1 MSPELVRILTTAALL
16 LHGVAHG
23 KAFFELLGDA
33 AAKGNRATVPL
44 RSWLRPSLSRRGAA
58 LLASPFWLVSAVGF
72 IVASLSFW
80 GMLQTGGA
88 WRQVAAVSS
97 AVSTLGLILFGG
109 VWPGAPNRKL
119 SALDVAIAM
128 VMNAAIVVLPLVA
141 GWPPEAMFG
150 K

>member
-1 MSPELVRILTTAALL
+1 MPPELVRVLITAALL

-33 AAKGNRATVPL
+33 AATGNRATVPV
-44 RSWLRPSLSRRGAA
+44 RSWLRPSLSRRTAA

-80 GMLQTGGA
+80 GILHTSDV
-88 WRQVAAVSS
+88 WRQTAAVSC
-97 AVSTLGLILFGG
+97 AVSTLGLILFCEI
-109 VWPGAPNRKL
+109 WPGAPNRNL

-128 VMNAAIVVLPLVA
+128 VMNAGIVVLLAA

>member
-1 MSPELVRILTTAALL
+1 LSPELIRVLIAAALL

-23 KAFFELLGDA
+23 KAFFELLRDA
-33 AAKGNRATVPL
+33 AASGNRATVPV
-44 RSWLRPSLSRRGAA
+44 RSWLRPSLSRRTVA
-58 LLASPFWLVSAVGF
+58 LLASPFWLVSAFGF

-80 GMLQTGGA
+80 GILETGNV
-88 WRQVAAVSS
+88 WRQTAAVSC
-97 AVSTLGLILFGG
+97 AVSTLGLILFCG
-109 VWPGAPNRKL
+109 VWPGVPNRRL

-128 VMNAAIVVLPLVA
+128 VMNAGIVVLLLAA